1 MENRENDMEKAGSSP
16 LLEVEHLEVSFL
28 QYERGW
34 RQKTIVPIRDL
45 SLSVHSG
52 EMVAVVGSSG
62 SGKSLLAHAVM
73 GLLPYNGSWKG
84 DIRYRGEAL
93 TEKRLKKLRGRE
105 IVLVPQSVSYLDPLM
120 RAGEQVRKGKRDSE
134 SREKCRRVLGRYG
147 CLLYTSFPPQ

>member
-1 MENRENDMEKAGSSP
+1 MENRERDMENAGSSP

-34 RQKTIVPIRDL
+34 SQKTIVPIRDL

-84 DIRYRGEAL
+84 DIRYKGEPL

-120 RAGEQVRKGKRDSE
+120 KAGGT
-134 SREKCRRVLGRYG
+134 G
-147 CLLYTSFPPQ
+147 

>member
-34 RQKTIVPIRDL
+34 SQKTIVPIRDL

-84 DIRYRGEAL
+84 ADGKAF
-93 TEKRLKKLRGRE
+93 EKAEGQGDCAGSPE
-105 IVLVPQSVSYLDPLM
+105 CVLPGSSDEGG
-120 RAGEQVRKGKRDSE
+120 RAGEKGEKRFRK
-134 SREKCRRVLGRYG
+134 
-147 CLLYTSFPPQ
+147 P